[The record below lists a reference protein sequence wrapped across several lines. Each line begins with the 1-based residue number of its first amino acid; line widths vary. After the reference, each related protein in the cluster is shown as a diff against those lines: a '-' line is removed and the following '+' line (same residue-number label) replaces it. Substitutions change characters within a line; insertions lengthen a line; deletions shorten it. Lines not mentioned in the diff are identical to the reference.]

1 MPPADPQEAARTA
14 KQADAAAF
22 LRDARALQRRFDK
35 LAAAAAADPATL
47 RHLAEVGEAL
57 DRLMA
62 HLAHEERGE
71 HRRAA
76 QAYRRGRSWPR

>member
-1 MPPADPQEAARTA
+1 MPPADPQEVAQKA
-14 KQADAAAF
+14 KQAAAF

-47 RHLAEVGEAL
+47 RHLAEVSQAL
-57 DRLMA
+57 DRLVA
-62 HLAHEERGE
+62 HLAHEERGQ

-76 QAYRRGRSWPR
+76 QAQRRGP

>member
-1 MPPADPQEAARTA
+1 MWATMPPTDPQEVARTA
-14 KQADAAAF
+14 KQVAAF

-47 RHLAEVGEAL
+47 RHLAEVPEAL
-57 DRLMA
+57 DRLVA
-62 HLAHEERGE
+62 HLAHEERGH

-76 QAYRRGRSWPR
+76 QAYRRGR

>member
-1 MPPADPQEAARTA
+1 MSTMPTDPQDVAQTA
-14 KQADAAAF
+14 KQAAAF

-47 RHLAEVGEAL
+47 RHLAEVGQAL
-57 DRLMA
+57 DRLVA
-62 HLAHEERGE
+62 HLAHEERGQ

-76 QAYRRGRSWPR
+76 QAQRRGR